1 MLKAESFTQSSFFP
15 TEFIYINVF
24 NVKTSISVKYLPNQR
39 LWGGWL
45 QKLYELLNIYLP
57 WLCNAQRILGT
68 WCICNV
74 HWLFFV
80 LELFFLC
87 SLPLIN
93 FFAWNFLNSCFCQCL
108 CSECHNVIG
117 WFDLIGAF
125 AEIWIVL
132 HSTHYWQWFWI
143 NFTFGTRK
151 REFYNLILRFFI
163 ETVEVNF
170 YFLHLKKI

>member
-1 MLKAESFTQSSFFP
+1 MRQADSIRWGENTVRNSLKIQFSVLKAESFTQSSFFP

-93 FFAWNFLNSCFCQCL
+93 FFAWNFLNSCT
-108 CSECHNVIG
+108 I
-117 WFDLIGAF
+117 
-125 AEIWIVL
+125 
-132 HSTHYWQWFWI
+132 
-143 NFTFGTRK
+143 
-151 REFYNLILRFFI
+151 
-163 ETVEVNF
+163 
-170 YFLHLKKI
+170 FLSVPV